1 MKIKVPAGHHYSGHT
16 EIYADYAHTKKYAM
30 MLAGDDLRIVHVSL
44 REACDHAKKT
54 ANSNASALRIRRA
67 GSSASNI
74 RK

>member
-1 MKIKVPAGHHYSGHT
+1 MKIKAPAGYHYSGHM
-16 EIYADYAHTKKYAM
+16 ELSADYAHTKKYAM
-30 MLAGDDLRIVHVSL
+30 MLTGDDLRIVHVSL